1 MPSPSCRATRLTA
14 APDSSCFKALLSPLS
29 RRRAPLHRHFQSVSQ
44 NSPKTSRNLTTRK
57 YLSYLLLYL
66 KGFCVA
72 DHPVQFSANGAP
84 MSKKT
89 GEHDCAC
96 GKGLTRRGFLS
107 TAGATTA
114 MVAVGG
120 RVNVNVA
127 QAAATEITSEEM
139 AKVTLEINGRPQR
152 LLVEPRWTLLFVLRD
167 RLGLTGTKVGCERGE
182 CGACTVL
189 IDDEPRYAC
198 MLLAVEAVGK
208 KIVTLEG
215 LMNKEQLGTTQQ
227 AFLEQDAYQCGY
239 CTPGQI
245 MTAEGLLRANP
256 NPTLDEIAR
265 GMSGNLCRCGAYTH
279 IFEAVKAA
287 AVNKRS

>member
-1 MPSPSCRATRLTA
+1 
-14 APDSSCFKALLSPLS
+14 
-29 RRRAPLHRHFQSVSQ
+29 
-44 NSPKTSRNLTTRK
+44 
-57 YLSYLLLYL
+57 
-66 KGFCVA
+66 
-72 DHPVQFSANGAP
+72 
-84 MSKKT
+84 MSKKST
-89 GEHDCAC
+89 DGNCEC
-96 GKGLTRRGFLS
+96 GRGVTRRGFLS
-107 TAGATTA
+107 AAGASTA
-114 MVAVGG
+114 LFAAGARFQINEV
-120 RVNVNVA
+120 
-127 QAAATEITSEEM
+127 QAASPEFTTEDMSKIT
-139 AKVTLEINGRPQR
+139 LDINGQRKR

-189 IDDEPRYAC
+189 VNDEPRYAC

-245 MTAEGLLRANP
+245 MAAEGLLRANP
-256 NPTLDEIAR
+256 NPTMDEIAR

>member
-1 MPSPSCRATRLTA
+1 
-14 APDSSCFKALLSPLS
+14 
-29 RRRAPLHRHFQSVSQ
+29 
-44 NSPKTSRNLTTRK
+44 
-57 YLSYLLLYL
+57 
-66 KGFCVA
+66 
-72 DHPVQFSANGAP
+72 

-127 QAAATEITSEEM
+127 QAAATEITAEEM

-167 RLGLTGTKVGCERGE
+167 RLGMTGTKVGCERGE

-189 IDDEPRYAC
+189 IDDRPRYAC
-198 MLLAVEAVGK
+198 MTLAVEAAGRR
-208 KIVTLEG
+208 ITTLEG
-215 LMNKEQLGTTQQ
+215 LMQGEQLGPTQE
-227 AFLEQDAYQCGY
+227 AFLEEDAYQCGY

-245 MTAEGLLRANP
+245 MAAEGLLRANP
-256 NPTLDEIAR
+256 APTPEEIAT

-279 IFEAVKAA
+279 IFNAVKIAGEK
-287 AVNKRS
+287 KRS